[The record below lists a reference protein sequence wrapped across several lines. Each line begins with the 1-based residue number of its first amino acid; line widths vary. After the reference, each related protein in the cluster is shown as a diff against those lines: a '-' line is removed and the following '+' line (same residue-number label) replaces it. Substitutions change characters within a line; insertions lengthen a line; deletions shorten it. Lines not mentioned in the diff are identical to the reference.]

1 MNSENITA
9 RLSVCYTGALHDVM
23 RGMGLTHFVLPREIR
38 PLDPSQKLAGP
49 IMTIEGRTGTFD
61 AHETLMG
68 WTGLLSKARPGHVL
82 LCQPHNDTVALM
94 GELSGETLKRKGVR
108 GYFVDGGSRDCDFLL
123 EMGFATWHRF
133 FSPKDIVGAWLPERF
148 DGPIKIGDVTIASGD
163 YFLGDRDGAIV
174 IPAAQIETILGAAE
188 QAMNTE
194 NKVRTAI
201 LAGMDPQEAY
211 VKYGKF

>member
-1 MNSENITA
+1 MDDTTT
-9 RLSVCYTGALHDVM
+9 RLSACYTGALHDVM

-49 IMTIEGRTGTFD
+49 IMTIEGRSGTFD

-108 GYFVDGGSRDCDFLL
+108 GYVVDGGCRDCDFLL

-133 FSPKDIVGAWLPERF
+133 FTPKDIVGKWLPERF
-148 DGPIKIGDVTIASGD
+148 DSPIKIGDVTIASGD

-174 IPAAQIETILGAAE
+174 IPAAQISAVLAAAE

-194 NKVRTAI
+194 NRVRTAI
-201 LAGMDPQEAY
+201 LDGMDPQEAY

>member
-1 MNSENITA
+1 MDEITK
-9 RLSVCYTGALHDVM
+9 RLNACYTGALHDVM
-23 RGMGLTHFVLPREIR
+23 RGMGLSDFVLPRDIR

-49 IMTIEGRTGTFD
+49 IMTVEGRSGAFD

-68 WTGLLSKARPGHVL
+68 WTGLLSKARTGHVL
-82 LCQPHNDTVALM
+82 LCQPHNDSVALM

-108 GYFVDGGSRDCDFLL
+108 GYFVDGGCRDCDFLL
-123 EMGFATWHRF
+123 EMGFPVWHRF
-133 FSPKDIVGAWLPERF
+133 FTPKDIVGKWLPAQF
-148 DGPIKIGDVTIASGD
+148 DAPIKIGDVKIASGD

-174 IPAAQIETILGAAE
+174 IPAAQIEIILAAAE

-194 NKVRTAI
+194 NRVRTAI
-201 LAGMDPQEAY
+201 LDGMEPQEAY